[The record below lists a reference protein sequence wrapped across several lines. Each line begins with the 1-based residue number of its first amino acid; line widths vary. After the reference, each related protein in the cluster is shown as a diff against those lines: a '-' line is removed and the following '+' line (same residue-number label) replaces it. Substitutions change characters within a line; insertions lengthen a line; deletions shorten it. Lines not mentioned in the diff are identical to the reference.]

1 MYNSANCGESQYL
14 LGVKDVLQNV
24 KRDQD
29 FWRKFYGPN
38 IGYVE
43 EQFEKYKDDPNA
55 VDPTLKEMFDQ
66 YGAPEWMDRK
76 EEATQ
81 ATDGM
86 SIDNV
91 RKLTSAMKYV
101 DAIRRFGHLEAD
113 VYAIGGNSEKT
124 KLLNAATYDITEE
137 DLRNIPATW
146 LLDNAPSHV
155 ENGLDVVEFLR
166 KRYTGKIAFEYD
178 HVKSEEERNWLL
190 EHIET
195 GKFEKTLSDEEKK
208 QLLD

>member
-43 EQFEKYKDDPNA
+43 EQYEIYKDDPNA

-66 YGAPEWMDRK
+66 YGAPKWMDRR
-76 EEATQ
+76 EEDSHATS
-81 ATDGM
+81 GM
-86 SIDNV
+86 TVDNV
-91 RKLTSAMKYV
+91 RKLTSAMRYV

-113 VYAIGGNSEKT
+113 VYADRKSTRLNS
-124 KLLNAATYDITEE
+124 
-137 DLRNIPATW
+137 
-146 LLDNAPSHV
+146 SHV
-155 ENGLDVVEFLR
+155 AISYAVF
-166 KRYTGKIAFEYD
+166 
-178 HVKSEEERNWLL
+178 
-190 EHIET
+190 
-195 GKFEKTLSDEEKK
+195 
-208 QLLD
+208 